1 MLDLYFSKNRTLGQ
15 PLLSYI
21 VNSFLIKRTNH
32 EVSFLGLFAPRAD
45 AFSKNSLSS
54 RVIEEFKIIP

>member
-15 PLLSYI
+15 PLLSHI
-21 VNSFLIKRTNH
+21 VNSFLIKRANH

-45 AFSKNSLSS
+45 AF
-54 RVIEEFKIIP
+54 